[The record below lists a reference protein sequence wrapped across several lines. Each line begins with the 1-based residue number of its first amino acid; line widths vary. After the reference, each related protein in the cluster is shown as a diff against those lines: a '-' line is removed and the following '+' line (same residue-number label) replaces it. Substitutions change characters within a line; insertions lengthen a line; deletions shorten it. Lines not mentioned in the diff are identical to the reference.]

1 MAEIK
6 NNFLQSKMNKDLD
19 DRLIPNGQY
28 RDALN
33 IQVGKSEQD
42 DIGTLQNSFG
52 NYKLPI
58 PTDDQALVC
67 IGFYMDNQTN
77 RIYRF
82 LTDYED
88 PNPAQITLP
97 EANSEYTMKI
107 TVYDLNAQ
115 TYKTLV
121 EGLFLN
127 FSTNKEYQITGVNL
141 IEELLFWT
149 DNRNQPRK
157 INVNLANPNNLVN
170 PVYYTTEEQIS
181 VAKYAP
187 IEPISLIRKV
197 VTIVTDVISA
207 NVIELDSVVGIVP
220 GMTIVSDD
228 VNIEDYMTVVSVDDI
243 LSTVT
248 LYADT
253 VLIGIGNTLTFLIST
268 MSNKS
273 DDPTWPGD
281 PDFIENKFIRF
292 SYRLRYDDNEY
303 SLMAPFTQATYIPK
317 QKGYFINGDE
327 TNAYQSTIVR
337 WMENNVNNIELLIP
351 LPDLGTRIV
360 GSYKVMELDILYKE
374 SDSNAI
380 KVLDTIAV
388 DTIQLVSVDTNIFPY
403 QYQSQKP
410 YKSLSEEQTVRVY
423 DVVPTRALSQ
433 ESSGNRVMYGNYY
446 TTYTAPEY
454 INYNTTVSPKSKVN
468 TNFVEYPNHTLKQNR
483 NYQVGFILAD
493 KFGRQSPVILSSIDL
508 TTVESETVPSS
519 FGGSTVYAPYLSSID
534 DYPARDWP
542 GDALFTIVNSAI
554 TSTRNIPNGTPG
566 LYAEPIVNPDGN
578 GIVIVGSVI
587 TDTTYVYNQY
597 PPVGPTPPR
606 SIEPEIGM
614 AMRGQYTDYVE
625 ITNVSYNPIGLTWT
639 LTTSGR
645 VNDIYTYNPDNDP
658 DVKFLYTI
666 NPIGWYSYK
675 IVVKQQEHDYY
686 NAYLPGMLNA
696 YPLHQ
701 TTGSQVSYV
710 GGPAELENGIN
721 TTDFPTNEIDR
732 TAHVVLINDNINK
745 IPRDLAEVGPD
756 QKQYRSSVELFG
768 RVENTSSIAI
778 SFVTNG
784 ATNNDIVISYDDAIY
799 PDLINQ
805 VSPGDGLY
813 WSGGLGS
820 TADDP
825 WYANTVVVSIIAGT
839 ITINTRN
846 SISSGQTLNI
856 IKGSNIQYYPTRKA
870 DIVTSI
876 ANARDFD
883 FLQNSVDNIHGTAG
897 LNFYQLQTNSLI
909 GRISTTNR
917 IGVEGDFMVP
927 YLSVYETKADESL
940 LDLFWE
946 TTSTGLISDL
956 NYDVVNGFDGPVSL
970 NNFDFLFFEW
980 QNKNGS
986 SIITGAAGSKYITDL
1001 IYPLNNSGIQV
1012 LPTDAQL
1019 VWVFSIGDNTS
1030 PVTDQF
1036 GLEEYSPGEY
1046 RIYIKDNFEF
1056 THTSPTKNTYSF
1068 KVQFEYDNVWYPY
1081 EFLIPLLNNEPEPEF
1096 SPGDYDRVIDNAYTV
1111 IETISAYNGS
1121 FLNNRNGLLW
1131 EITDGN
1137 EGNYFSIANNTGVL
1151 SLTNPAI
1158 PVGVYNL
1165 IIDVTDAVSFATP
1178 EPIQLITPGDVDQ
1191 SSKTTQIEAI
1201 ITVQAPP
1208 LNEGLRDYDSGRFV
1222 WQNAVPTPTPTPS
1235 GNRMWRTNRLPYPC
1249 GYGAVYIGANPL
1261 TTVPTV
1267 TPDINDP
1274 LTWVYGRLPVSPSTG
1289 GFGSPW
1295 YGGGQKYQTVV
1306 NVAAENSF
1314 PLTALTQGSI
1324 RWTINLNGFKNSNDI
1339 MYDWQFQKTHASF
1352 ILYYRRT
1359 PNAPWQLANG
1369 INAQPAMTDNNYDFS
1384 DYNYDETKGIGWP
1397 GGNKWQQQSMAGRV
1411 WGNALAVGKSGNP
1424 FSITRTRMPF
1434 DYINLTTV
1442 SPLLL
1447 TYDAAPDVFFQK
1459 GLDTYNFSVAPNN
1472 ISENKIQNV
1481 QSLGGSSYLA
1491 TFNSDD
1497 YLRTMGD
1504 RGLYFY
1510 LNPTWQVSSDGG
1522 LYTTI
1527 LPNTGKWEGNANC
1540 KIKRS
1545 TSFVTSVP
1553 GEYCLLVRMVDTS
1566 TAVYRDGDGIGP
1578 YLSVEIEDAN
1588 FTYPGGIQTRN
1599 SYEYEF
1605 RINDAGG
1612 LPSGVPS
1619 DEFDAR
1625 DWDFEVNCMV
1635 NLDQTVLTEIQLTP
1649 DSFNDFLPRLI
1660 CSGMVLSDNA
1670 KVTGCEVAGV
1680 DYANYTITISPGA
1693 ASALN
1698 EDETFKLV
1706 PSVGD
1711 STEVYADTNQG
1722 TEVRQF
1728 YTDSNMEIKWEPPI
1742 PNKYYTFRNR
1752 DRDYQIGTSETD
1764 TMPDV
1769 TNKPNFCAKFD
1780 ATGKV
1785 VLQNAIY
1792 SGTEPGSTEPAALG
1806 RLPHFQPNVM
1816 TGWFNNA
1823 DIDQMN
1829 NYHENISQVIIT
1841 NP

>member
-19 DRLIPNGQY
+19 DRIIPNGQY

-33 IQVGKSEQD
+33 IIIGKSEQD
-42 DIGTLQNSFG
+42 DIGTIQSIQG
-52 NYKLPI
+52 NYNLPI
-58 PTDDQALVC
+58 PADDSDLVC
-67 IGFYMDNQTN
+67 IGFYMDNQNN

-82 LTDYED
+82 LTNYFD
-88 PNPAQITLP
+88 PNPKLITYP
-97 EANSEYTMKI
+97 DSSYKMKI
-107 TVYDLNAQ
+107 SVYDINAQ
-115 TYKTLV
+115 TYTTLV
-121 EGLFLN
+121 DGVFLN
-127 FSTNKEYQITGVNL
+127 FAANKENQITGVNL
-141 IEELLFWT
+141 VENLLFWT

-157 INVNLANPNNLVN
+157 INVNLANPGNLTT
-170 PVYYTTEEQIS
+170 PIYYTTESQIS

-187 IEPISLIRKV
+187 VDSISLIRKAV
-197 VTIVTDVISA
+197 KTVTDVISA

-220 GMTIVSDD
+220 GMTIVSDN

-248 LYADT
+248 LYQDT
-253 VLIGIGNTLTFLIST
+253 VLVGIGETLTFLIST
-268 MSNKS
+268 MTNKA

-281 PDFIENKFIRF
+281 PDFIEDKFIRF

-351 LPDLGTRIV
+351 LPDLGSRIV
-360 GSYKVMELDILYKE
+360 DSYKVIELDILYKE

-380 KVLDTIAV
+380 KVLDTISV
-388 DTIQLVSVDTNIFPY
+388 DTIQLTSADTNIFTY

-410 YKSLSEEQTVRVY
+410 YKSLAEDQTTRVY

-433 ESSGNRVMYGNYY
+433 ESSGNRIMYGNYY

-508 TTVESETVPSS
+508 TKVESETVPSS

-534 DYPARDWP
+534 DYPARNWP
-542 GDALFTIVNSAI
+542 GDALFTIVNSVI
-554 TSTRNIPNGTPG
+554 TSVRDIPNGTPG
-566 LYAEPIVNPDGN
+566 LYAEPVTNPDGN
-578 GIVIVGSVI
+578 GIAIIGSAI

-597 PPVGPTPPR
+597 PPVGPTPPK
-606 SIEPEIGM
+606 SIDPEVGM
-614 AMRGQYTDYVE
+614 FMRGQYTDYVE
-625 ITNVSYNPIGLTWT
+625 VTEVSYNPTGLEWT

-658 DVKFLYTI
+658 DIKFLYNI

-675 IVVKQQEHDYY
+675 VVVKQQEHDYY

-701 TTGSQVSYV
+701 TTGSQVAYV
-710 GGPAELENGIN
+710 GGTAELENGIN
-721 TTDFPTNEIDR
+721 TTDFPTNEANK
-732 TAHVVLINDNINK
+732 TAHIVLINDNINK
-745 IPRDLAEVGPD
+745 IPRDLTEVGPD

-768 RVENTSSIAI
+768 RVENTSYTID
-778 SFVTNG
+778 FVTND
-784 ATNNDIVISYDDAIY
+784 ATNNDTTIYYDETVY

-813 WSGGLGS
+813 WSGGLTS
-820 TADDP
+820 IIDDP
-825 WYANTVVVSIIAGT
+825 WYANTVVVSIIAGS
-839 ITINTRN
+839 ITINTKN
-846 SISSGQTLNI
+846 SISSGETLSV

-909 GRISTTNR
+909 GRVSTTNG

-946 TTSTGLISDL
+946 TTTTGLISDL

-970 NNFDFLFFEW
+970 NSFDSLFFEW
-980 QNKNGS
+980 QDKNGS
-986 SIITGAAGSKYITDL
+986 GINTGDEDSKYITDL

-1012 LPTDAQL
+1012 LPTGAQL
-1019 VWVFSIGDNTS
+1019 VSVFSVSDNLT
-1030 PVTDQF
+1030 PVTSQF

-1056 THTSPTKNTYSF
+1056 THASPVKNTYSF

-1081 EFLIPLLNNEPEPEF
+1081 EFSIPLLNNDPKTVL
-1096 SPGDYDRVIDNAYTV
+1096 SPGGYDKIIDNTATV

-1121 FLNNRNGLLW
+1121 FLNNTNGLLW
-1131 EITDGN
+1131 EIASGN
-1137 EGNYFSIANNTGVL
+1137 DDNYFSIANNTGVL
-1151 SLTNPAI
+1151 SLIDPNV

-1165 IIDVTDAVSFATP
+1165 IIDITDAVSFATP
-1178 EPIQLITPGDVDQ
+1178 VPIKLITSNVDQ
-1191 SSKTTQIEAI
+1191 SSKTISVEVI
-1201 ITVQAPP
+1201 ITVQAAP
-1208 LNEGLRDYDSGRFV
+1208 LNEGLRGFNSGKFV
-1222 WQNAVPTPTPTPS
+1222 WQNSVPTPTPTPS
-1235 GNRMWRTNRLPYPC
+1235 GNRMWRTNRLAYPY
-1249 GYGAVYIGANPL
+1249 GYGAIYVGANPL
-1261 TTVPTV
+1261 TTTPTV
-1267 TPDINDP
+1267 SPSPDP
-1274 LTWVYGRLPVSPSTG
+1274 LTWVYGRLPSAPSTG

-1295 YGGGQKYQTVV
+1295 YGGGQKYQSVV
-1306 NVAAENSF
+1306 NVAEENGF
-1314 PLTALTQGSI
+1314 PITGLTQGSM
-1324 RWTINLNGFKNSNDI
+1324 RWTINLHGFKNSSTL

-1352 ILYYRRT
+1352 LLYYR
-1359 PNAPWQLANG
+1359 PNTTAPWQLANG
-1369 INAQPAMTDNNYDFS
+1369 LGEQGAMTDNNYDFS
-1384 DYNYDETKGIGWP
+1384 NYNYNETNGIGWP

-1411 WGNALAVGKSGNP
+1411 WGNALAVGKSDNALH
-1424 FSITRTRMPF
+1424 ITNTRMPF

-1442 SPLLL
+1442 NPLLL

-1459 GLDTYNFSVAPNN
+1459 GLDTYNFSVSPNN

-1481 QSLGGSSYLA
+1481 QSLGGSSYAA
-1491 TFNSDD
+1491 TFNWDA
-1497 YLRTMGD
+1497 YLYTMGD

-1510 LNPTWQVSSDGG
+1510 LNPSWQSSSDGG

-1527 LPNTGKWEGNANC
+1527 YPNIGNWAGNNNC
-1540 KIKRS
+1540 TIKRS
-1545 TSFVTSVP
+1545 VSFVTSTP

-1566 TAVYRDGDGIGP
+1566 TAVYRDINDIGP

-1588 FTYPGGIQTRN
+1588 FTYPGGIQTRS

-1612 LPSGVPS
+1612 QPSGIPS
-1619 DEFDAR
+1619 DGFDAR
-1625 DWDFEVNCMV
+1625 DWDFNVPCAV
-1635 NLDQTVLTEIQLTP
+1635 DIDQTVLTEIQLTP
-1649 DSFNDFLPRLI
+1649 DSFNNFAPRII
-1660 CSGMVLSDNA
+1660 CSGMVLDGNA
-1670 KVTGCEVAGV
+1670 KVNGCEISSVN
-1680 DYANYTITISPGA
+1680 YSNYTITISPGA
-1693 ASALN
+1693 SSLLD
-1698 EDETFKLV
+1698 EGETFNLV
-1706 PSVGD
+1706 PSPGN
-1711 STEVYADTNQG
+1711 STVVYADTDQG
-1722 TEVRQF
+1722 TAVRQLF
-1728 YTDSNMEIKWEPPI
+1728 TDSNMEIAWEPPI
-1742 PNKYYTFRNR
+1742 PNKFYTFRNVN
-1752 DRDYQIGTSETD
+1752 RDYQIGTSNTD

-1780 ATGKV
+1780 SNGKV
-1785 VLQNAIY
+1785 ILQDSEWNPI
-1792 SGTEPGSTEPAALG
+1792 EPNSAEPPALG
-1806 RLPHFQPNVM
+1806 RLSHFKPNVM

-1829 NYHENISQVIIT
+1829 NYHENISQVITIL
-1841 NP
+1841 P